1 MSRSSPNPY
10 IVSQLVFRTND
21 PGKNVADSF
30 HAIVHDQYEAERKH
44 QYEAERKHQE
54 APEKASATAITSS
67 LRPSMR
73 PIRDNADW
81 WSADGRAKNGHGFK
95 LVMRFF
101 HGLCNNVADQ
111 CKFIV
116 HSHNDGF
123 YQHAKMEF
131 DDLTKDPAFTQRIA
145 ININK
150 KSKDHTKFGATVITY
165 YRTGRHVAH
174 YFLRVFRHSVFLETI
189 VLQYHRAAESAA
201 AVDLQAALK
210 MFLEDELQVFDRYQR
225 LSCEKTILR
234 TMIQNQAILKALHN
248 TLLEMGSRVVLLYW
262 CCEWKNQY
270 LFFFHKHGPCFNLLN
285 AKQRPGSPASTT
297 PTLQLHGVHCQ
308 ITSIFDRNMCNCLAR
323 ILLQDWVWLIQA
335 SYDGILEQ
343 HLNYMQTGQDVDL
356 KILAKDLVHYGN
368 IYKKLQDAY
377 SNTRFCDITYK
388 WDPPAPAVMPNVPR
402 IQSTQACFAMHNPDT
417 QLSTLETGTDDEA
430 ELDDADCEP
439 PDDWSPRYK
448 KGDWDKAER
457 EQQQKKDAHA
467 ALKHEDERDGGEGA
481 TFAGNHRGG
490 GDDRPL
496 PNTWNPKKTKKKK

>member
-1 MSRSSPNPY
+1 
-10 IVSQLVFRTND
+10 
-21 PGKNVADSF
+21 
-30 HAIVHDQYEAERKH
+30 
-44 QYEAERKHQE
+44 
-54 APEKASATAITSS
+54 
-67 LRPSMR
+67 MR

-189 VLQYHRAAESAA
+189 VLQYHRAVESAE

-210 MFLEDELQVFDRYQR
+210 TFLEQELQVFDQYQR

-234 TMIQNQAILKALHN
+234 TLIQNQAILEALHN

-270 LFFFHKHGPCFNLLN
+270 LFFFTSMGLVLIFLMQSNDQVHPQAQL
-285 AKQRPGSPASTT
+285 QR
-297 PTLQLHGVHCQ
+297 
-308 ITSIFDRNMCNCLAR
+308 
-323 ILLQDWVWLIQA
+323 
-335 SYDGILEQ
+335 
-343 HLNYMQTGQDVDL
+343 
-356 KILAKDLVHYGN
+356 
-368 IYKKLQDAY
+368 Y
-377 SNTRFCDITYK
+377 SFM
-388 WDPPAPAVMPNVPR
+388 V
-402 IQSTQACFAMHNPDT
+402 
-417 QLSTLETGTDDEA
+417 
-430 ELDDADCEP
+430 
-439 PDDWSPRYK
+439 
-448 KGDWDKAER
+448 
-457 EQQQKKDAHA
+457 
-467 ALKHEDERDGGEGA
+467 
-481 TFAGNHRGG
+481 
-490 GDDRPL
+490 
-496 PNTWNPKKTKKKK
+496 